1 MNGTSN
7 WLKLLL
13 QILSTKL
20 LAKRSNLK
28 LKSVTIIHSATT
40 ETVRLPENNNGV
52 IVHTAVRTKV
62 PFKKKVRGERSKKP
76 GASLG
81 TAAAATGSAAAGRT
95 NGVSKT
101 GGNAEP
107 KTKSSRAHALA
118 KKKLKSSLTEE
129 EQAKKA
135 NKKLGKHIKETIDYS
150 HRNNN
155 ATGIDDASTLSATA
169 NNTFGKVQKWLL
181 ESPIVAQPLS
191 HIEHSSRVRNVMSKS
206 QSTPE
211 RLVQKTPQKTKSMG
225 NLSNEKV
232 KLQVV
237 YKPPFK
243 FSLRL
248 SKKPKVKTHVVG
260 VSAGARPK
268 RAQKST
274 ARSSGQ
280 AALAAAAAVA
290 TTSNNKGQGGS
301 ERTKRTALLMCNEA
315 EDDNQILTLNEP
327 NYETLKP
334 PTRTSSSTEHCYE
347 NVELP
352 GASLDAAGSSKAKIA
367 HSSSRTSVDPAA
379 VAAAQRNSYRRS
391 NSLSTHNPF
400 AVAPRRSSN
409 KVSKTESQAAGGGSA
424 GGSINLTRNFGS
436 TQNLINLSQGMAKSK
451 KRSSLNLK
459 AASAAAKNGKDPPTA
474 AAPAAPPQ
482 RRSTSNSNL
491 RRNSSVSNSQPH
503 AAPVPPTRNTRN
515 SFSNIPRASLNGGQ
529 SSSSSSAA
537 AAAVAAASAAPPSFS
552 RQSSSSTTTTAS
564 SLSTSGAGA
573 LQQSASASAM
583 ASQRQFVQ
591 PIRRSLNNFRTRST
605 AATTTASPAL
615 ESNSNELP
623 SDLEVVVSDIE
634 NLVS

>member
-1 MNGTSN
+1 M
-7 WLKLLL
+7 
-13 QILSTKL
+13 STKL

-62 PFKKKVRGERSKKP
+62 PFKKKVRGERSKKSGTGLAT
-76 GASLG
+76 GAT
-81 TAAAATGSAAAGRT
+81 TAAGVRSSAVTKGS
-95 NGVSKT
+95 
-101 GGNAEP
+101 GNAEP
-107 KTKSSRAHALA
+107 KKSNRTQALT
-118 KKKLKSSLTEE
+118 KKKLKTNAAEE
-129 EQAKKA
+129 EPTKKS
-135 NKKLGKHIKETIDYS
+135 KKLGKHMKEIIDYS

-155 ATGIDDASTLSATA
+155 ATGGDDASNLSTT
-169 NNTFGKVQKWLL
+169 NNHSNTFGKVQRWLL

-191 HIEHSSRVRNVMSKS
+191 HMDHSSRVRKVMSKS

-268 RAQKST
+268 RTQKAANT
-274 ARSSGQ
+274 RSSGQ
-280 AALAAAAAVA
+280 AA
-290 TTSNNKGQGGS
+290 TTSKGPYT
-301 ERTKRTALLMCNEA
+301 ERTKRTALLLCNEA
-315 EDDNQILTLNEP
+315 EDDNQILTVNEP

-334 PTRTSSSTEHCYE
+334 PTRSTEHCYE

-352 GASLDAAGSSKAKIA
+352 GASAGTEPAGASKPGSCSSGAGKIA
-367 HSSSRTSVDPAA
+367 PSSSNRASLDSAA
-379 VAAAQRNSYRRS
+379 VPASQRNSYRRS

-400 AVAPRRSSN
+400 AVAPRRNS
-409 KVSKTESQAAGGGSA
+409 SKTAKHESQPA

-436 TQNLINLSQGMAKSK
+436 TQNLINLSQNMAKSK

-459 AASAAAKNGKDPPTA
+459 ASAAKNGKDPPTA
-474 AAPAAPPQ
+474 IAAASAAPQ
-482 RRSTSNSNL
+482 RRSSSNANL
-491 RRNSSVSNSQPH
+491 RRNSSTSNATPQ
-503 AAPVPPTRNTRN
+503 AAPVPPTRNSRN
-515 SFSNIPRASLNGGQ
+515 SFSNIPRASLNGQ
-529 SSSSSSAA
+529 SGVSATTA
-537 AAAVAAASAAPPSFS
+537 APSFS
-552 RQSSSSTTTTAS
+552 RQSSSSTATTIS
-564 SLSTSGAGA
+564 SGMAPALPLPLP

-583 ASQRQFVQ
+583 PSQRQTTQ
-591 PIRRSLNNFRTRST
+591 PMRRSLNNFRARSNAT
-605 AATTTASPAL
+605 AAAATPPPTTATTTL
-615 ESNSNELP
+615 DNELP

>member
-1 MNGTSN
+1 M
-7 WLKLLL
+7 
-13 QILSTKL
+13 
-20 LAKRSNLK
+20 
-28 LKSVTIIHSATT
+28 TIIHSATT

-76 GASLG
+76 GVSLG
-81 TAAAATGSAAAGRT
+81 TTAAATGSAAAAAGRG

-101 GGNAEP
+101 SGSAES
-107 KTKSSRAHALA
+107 KSKSSRAHALA

-268 RAQKST
+268 RTQKST

-280 AALAAAAAVA
+280 AALAAAVA

-379 VAAAQRNSYRRS
+379 VAAAQRSSYRRS

-400 AVAPRRSSN
+400 AVAPRRSSS
-409 KVSKTESQAAGGGSA
+409 KVNKTESQAPGGGSG

-459 AASAAAKNGKDPPTA
+459 AASAVAKNGKDPPTA
-474 AAPAAPPQ
+474 AVPAAPPQ

-491 RRNSSVSNSQPH
+491 RRNSSVSNSQSH

-537 AAAVAAASAAPPSFS
+537 AAAVAATSAAPPSFS

-591 PIRRSLNNFRTRST
+591 PIRRSLNNFRTRSS
-605 AATTTASPAL
+605 AATTTAAPAM

>member
-1 MNGTSN
+1 M
-7 WLKLLL
+7 

-62 PFKKKVRGERSKKP
+62 PFKKKVRGERSKKT

-81 TAAAATGSAAAGRT
+81 AAAGTAGAAAVGRA
-95 NGVSKT
+95 NGVTKGS
-101 GGNAEP
+101 GSVEP
-107 KTKSSRAHALA
+107 KTKTSRAHALA
-118 KKKLKSSLTEE
+118 KKKLKASLTEE
-129 EQAKKA
+129 EVTKKS

-155 ATGIDDASTLSATA
+155 AAGIDDASTLSATT

-268 RAQKST
+268 RTQKST
-274 ARSSGQ
+274 ARTSGQ
-280 AALAAAAAVA
+280 AAAAAAA
-290 TTSNNKGQGGS
+290 TTSNKAQGGT
-301 ERTKRTALLMCNEA
+301 ERTKRAALLMCNEA

-334 PTRTSSSTEHCYE
+334 PTRNSTEQHCYE

-352 GASLDAAGSSKAKIA
+352 GSNGANDVAASSKAVGKIA
-367 HSSSRTSVDPAA
+367 HSSSRTSVDP
-379 VAAAQRNSYRRS
+379 VAAAAAVLSSAQRSSYRRS

-400 AVAPRRSSN
+400 AVAPRRSSS
-409 KVSKTESQAAGGGSA
+409 KVSKTDSQTG

-459 AASAAAKNGKDPPTA
+459 ATATAKNGKDPPTA
-474 AAPAAPPQ
+474 ALAPTAAPPQ

-491 RRNSSVSNSQPH
+491 RRNSSTSNSLSH

-515 SFSNIPRASLNGGQ
+515 SFSNIPRASLNGQ
-529 SSSSSSAA
+529 SSSSTSAA
-537 AAAVAAASAAPPSFS
+537 AAAAATSAAPPSFS

-564 SLSTSGAGA
+564 SISTPGASHPMA

-605 AATTTASPAL
+605 AAATASPLTAM
-615 ESNSNELP
+615 EGNNELP

>member
-1 MNGTSN
+1 M
-7 WLKLLL
+7 
-13 QILSTKL
+13 
-20 LAKRSNLK
+20 AKRSNLK

-81 TAAAATGSAAAGRT
+81 AATGTAGAAVGRA
-95 NGVSKT
+95 NGVTKGS
-101 GGNAEP
+101 GSAEP
-107 KTKSSRAHALA
+107 KTKTSRAHALT
-118 KKKLKSSLTEE
+118 KKKLKANLTEE
-129 EQAKKA
+129 EVAKKS

-155 ATGIDDASTLSATA
+155 AAGIDDASTLSATT

-268 RAQKST
+268 RTQKST
-274 ARSSGQ
+274 ARPSGQ
-280 AALAAAAAVA
+280 AAA
-290 TTSNNKGQGGS
+290 TTSNKVQGGT
-301 ERTKRTALLMCNEA
+301 ERTKRAALLMCNEA

-334 PTRTSSSTEHCYE
+334 PTRSSTDHCYE

-352 GASLDAAGSSKAKIA
+352 GSNGANDAAASSKHVGKIA
-367 HSSSRTSVDPAA
+367 PSSSRTSVDP
-379 VAAAQRNSYRRS
+379 VAAAAAVLSTAQRSSYRRS

-400 AVAPRRSSN
+400 AVAPRRSSS
-409 KVSKTESQAAGGGSA
+409 KVSKTESQTG

-436 TQNLINLSQGMAKSK
+436 TQNLITLSQGMAKSK

-459 AASAAAKNGKDPPTA
+459 ASTTAKNGKDPPTA
-474 AAPAAPPQ
+474 AAAAALAPTAASQ
-482 RRSTSNSNL
+482 RRSSSNSNL
-491 RRNSSVSNSQPH
+491 RRNSSASNSLSH

-515 SFSNIPRASLNGGQ
+515 SFSNIPRASLNGQ
-529 SSSSSSAA
+529 ISSSSSAA
-537 AAAVAAASAAPPSFS
+537 AVVAATSAAPPSFS

-564 SLSTSGAGA
+564 SISTPGAPHPMA

-605 AATTTASPAL
+605 AATIASPLTAM
-615 ESNSNELP
+615 ESNNELP

>member
-1 MNGTSN
+1 M
-7 WLKLLL
+7 
-13 QILSTKL
+13 
-20 LAKRSNLK
+20 
-28 LKSVTIIHSATT
+28 TIIHSATT

-76 GASLG
+76 GVSLG
-81 TAAAATGSAAAGRT
+81 TAAAATGSAAAAGRA

-101 GGNAEP
+101 GGSAES
-107 KTKSSRAHALA
+107 KSKSSRAHALA

-191 HIEHSSRVRNVMSKS
+191 HIDHSSRVRNVMSKS

-268 RAQKST
+268 RTQKTT

-280 AALAAAAAVA
+280 AALAAAVA
-290 TTSNNKGQGGS
+290 TTSNNKAQGGS

-379 VAAAQRNSYRRS
+379 VAAAQRSSYRRS

-400 AVAPRRSSN
+400 AVAPRRSSS
-409 KVSKTESQAAGGGSA
+409 KVSKTESQTPGGGSG

-459 AASAAAKNGKDPPTA
+459 AANGAAKNGKDPPTA
-474 AAPAAPPQ
+474 AVPAAPPQ

-491 RRNSSVSNSQPH
+491 RRNSSVSNSQSH

-529 SSSSSSAA
+529 SNSSSSAA
-537 AAAVAAASAAPPSFS
+537 AAAVAATSAAPPSFS
-552 RQSSSSTTTTAS
+552 RQSSSSTATTAS

-591 PIRRSLNNFRTRST
+591 PIRRSLNNFRTRSS
-605 AATTTASPAL
+605 AATTTASPAM

>member
-1 MNGTSN
+1 M
-7 WLKLLL
+7 

-81 TAAAATGSAAAGRT
+81 AATGTAGAAVGRA
-95 NGVSKT
+95 NGVTKGS
-101 GGNAEP
+101 GSAEP
-107 KTKSSRAHALA
+107 KTKTSRAHALT
-118 KKKLKSSLTEE
+118 KKKLKANLTEE
-129 EQAKKA
+129 EVAKKS

-155 ATGIDDASTLSATA
+155 AAGIDDASTLSATT

-268 RAQKST
+268 RTQKST
-274 ARSSGQ
+274 ARPSGQ
-280 AALAAAAAVA
+280 AAA
-290 TTSNNKGQGGS
+290 TTSNKVQGGT
-301 ERTKRTALLMCNEA
+301 ERTKRAALLMCNEA

-334 PTRTSSSTEHCYE
+334 PTRSSTEHCYE

-352 GASLDAAGSSKAKIA
+352 GSNGANDAAASSKHVGKIA
-367 HSSSRTSVDPAA
+367 PSSTRTSVDP
-379 VAAAQRNSYRRS
+379 VAAAAAVLSTAQRSSYRRS

-400 AVAPRRSSN
+400 AVAPRRSSS
-409 KVSKTESQAAGGGSA
+409 KVSKTESQTG

-459 AASAAAKNGKDPPTA
+459 ASATAKNGKDPPTA
-474 AAPAAPPQ
+474 AAAAALAPTAASQ
-482 RRSTSNSNL
+482 RRSSSNSNL
-491 RRNSSVSNSQPH
+491 RRNSSASNSLSH

-515 SFSNIPRASLNGGQ
+515 SFSNIPRASLNGQ
-529 SSSSSSAA
+529 ISSSSSAA
-537 AAAVAAASAAPPSFS
+537 AVVAATSAAPPSFS

-564 SLSTSGAGA
+564 SISTPGAPHPMA

-605 AATTTASPAL
+605 AATIASPLTAM
-615 ESNSNELP
+615 ESNNELP

>member
-1 MNGTSN
+1 M
-7 WLKLLL
+7 

-62 PFKKKVRGERSKKP
+62 PFKKKVRGERSKKT

-81 TAAAATGSAAAGRT
+81 ASAAGTAGAAAAAVGRA
-95 NGVSKT
+95 NGVTKVNGSV
-101 GGNAEP
+101 EP
-107 KTKSSRAHALA
+107 KTKTSRAHALA
-118 KKKLKSSLTEE
+118 KKKLKASLTEE
-129 EQAKKA
+129 EVTKKS

-155 ATGIDDASTLSATA
+155 AAGIDDASTLSATA

-268 RAQKST
+268 RTQKST
-274 ARSSGQ
+274 ARTSGQ
-280 AALAAAAAVA
+280 AAAAAAAAA
-290 TTSNNKGQGGS
+290 TTSNKAQGGT
-301 ERTKRTALLMCNEA
+301 ERTKRAALLMCNEA

-334 PTRTSSSTEHCYE
+334 PTRSSTEHCYE

-352 GASLDAAGSSKAKIA
+352 GSNGANDVAASSKVVGKIA
-367 HSSSRTSVDPAA
+367 HSSSRTSVDPVAAAAA
-379 VAAAQRNSYRRS
+379 VLSSAQRNSYRRS

-400 AVAPRRSSN
+400 AVAPRRSSS
-409 KVSKTESQAAGGGSA
+409 KVSKTDSQPG

-459 AASAAAKNGKDPPTA
+459 ASATAKNGKDPPTA
-474 AAPAAPPQ
+474 ALAPAAAPPQ

-491 RRNSSVSNSQPH
+491 RRNSSTSNSLSH

-515 SFSNIPRASLNGGQ
+515 SFSNIPRASLNGQ
-529 SSSSSSAA
+529 SSSSTSAA
-537 AAAVAAASAAPPSFS
+537 AAAAATSAAPPSFS

-564 SLSTSGAGA
+564 SISTPGASHPMA

-605 AATTTASPAL
+605 AAATASSPLTAL
-615 ESNSNELP
+615 EGNNELP